1 MVIRRHYLISGDV
14 QGVGFRYRAKY
25 AASSLGITGYVMNRY
40 DGKVE
45 MELQGDRDSISRMLA
60 QIDAGTFI
68 HMEDINWWKKGGAFL
83 KAKFKGRKYSGS
95 F

>member
-25 AASSLGITGYVMNRY
+25 AASSMGITGYVMNRY

-68 HMEDINWWKKGGAFL
+68 HMEDIQVKDIPLDENERAFVVL
-83 KAKFKGRKYSGS
+83 RQ
-95 F
+95 

>member
-1 MVIRRHYLISGDV
+1 MVMIRRHYLISGDV

-68 HMEDINWWKKGGAFL
+68 HMDDIEVKDMPVDENERAFVV
-83 KAKFKGRKYSGS
+83 RHQ
-95 F
+95 

>member
-1 MVIRRHYLISGDV
+1 
-14 QGVGFRYRAKY
+14 
-25 AASSLGITGYVMNRY
+25 MNRY

-68 HMEDINWWKKGGAFL
+68 HMDDIEVKDMPVDESERAFVV
-83 KAKFKGRKYSGS
+83 RHQ
-95 F
+95 